1 MTRESFFFSLVL
13 WFSFGVPLF
22 AQDAV
27 PPDLEPYFNAILVED
42 IIVSQHWYQEVL
54 GYEVVSESKINEG
67 FSVVNLKKGSAALEL
82 IQLSTAL
89 SISEA
94 IPGYVAKTRINGFFK
109 MGFLVVDL
117 DQWVTFLQEKQVQFN
132 GNVVQDPVTG
142 KRMVIILDP
151 DGNRVQLFEK

>member
-13 WFSFGVPLF
+13 WFSFGDPLS
-22 AQDAV
+22 AQDAT
-27 PPDLEPYFNAILVED
+27 PPDFEPFFNAILVED
-42 IIVSQHWYQEVL
+42 IEVSQYWYQEVL
-54 GYEVVSESKINEG
+54 GYEMVSESKINEG

-82 IQLSTAL
+82 IQLPTAL
-89 SISEA
+89 SPAEA
-94 IPGYVAKTRINGFFK
+94 IPGFDAKTRINGFFK

-117 DQWVTFLQEKQVQFN
+117 DQWMTFLQEKQVQLS
-132 GNVVQDPVTG
+132 GNVVQDPVTE